1 MKLKILRIM
10 AIITGL
16 IGTTLFNRFIEGGAL
31 FMSLVLIYLLSSI
44 YFSVKSFLNLR
55 TNIEISKKM
64 LNNISNS
71 GTLGLALG
79 VMGAFIGL
87 ITAFDV
93 LEEFGIKPVCIILD
107 DPPSS
112 LFPSYFSKAISSLGS
127 LTGSVLGESVN
138 DFRNHQKDTP
148 VLVYCTEENESSFE
162 QLATKSDLTVRA
174 VLSGNGSQKIL
185 NSKSIRM
192 EMNEFISMSMTPLI
206 STQSESPQE

>member
-31 FMSLVLIYLLSSI
+31 FMSLVLICLLSSI

-93 LEEFGIKPVCIILD
+93 LE
-107 DPPSS
+107 
-112 LFPSYFSKAISSLGS
+112 A
-127 LTGSVLGESVN
+127 TGAAETCYYSRR
-138 DFRNHQKDTP
+138 F
-148 VLVYCTEENESSFE
+148 ESSIIITSFWAFH
-162 QLATKSDLTVRA
+162 LFRFKVCNTST
-174 VLSGNGSQKIL
+174 SNYSKI
-185 NSKSIRM
+185 K
-192 EMNEFISMSMTPLI
+192 
-206 STQSESPQE
+206 